1 MKMTNKLAGCI
12 LLIMVL
18 LLNAAPCLGQV
29 VASNEAIYQ
38 AVKKVKPSGILQ
50 IADGTYKDIK
60 LIISNSGKPDLP
72 ITIQAE
78 NPGKVFF
85 TGDAKVEMR
94 GEHLVLE
101 GIWFKD
107 GNRDIQKWKSHGP
120 GLVAMYGSYN
130 RVTACVFDCFDEANS
145 AYITTSLTED
155 GKVPQYC
162 RIDHCSFT
170 DKITFDQ
177 VINLNNTAKAIK
189 DGSAGGPAMY
199 HRVDHCF
206 FANPQKPG
214 NAGGGIRIGYYRNDM
229 GRCLVD
235 SNLFMRQDSEAEIIT
250 SKSQENVFYGNTF
263 LNCQGTMNFRHGDH
277 QVAINNF
284 YMGNDDK
291 FGYGGMFVWGSKHVI
306 ACNYFELPETIK
318 SRGNAALYLNPG
330 PVASEH
336 ALAFDMLIVNNEFI
350 NVNGYAIHFN
360 PLDER
365 RKEYCAV
372 NQLKFETPHQLV
384 IEGNL
389 FFRGKNYSYPFF
401 KDDYFEL
408 GKNTWSGNMASG
420 AATGI
425 MLDIPASKS
434 AYKPVEVNSIRPIEG
449 IALDLNALVSQGVTG
464 KPLTWDNVRPYWLKE
479 MPGTYALTGKLSP
492 DRAAKFKEVIKR
504 NEITIP
510 VN

>member
-1 MKMTNKLAGCI
+1 MRNRLTGYL

-18 LLNAAPCLGQV
+18 LNAVPCLGQV
-29 VASNEAIYQ
+29 VASAEDLYR
-38 AVKKVKPSGILQ
+38 AVEKAKPGEMVR

-60 LIISNSGKPDLP
+60 LIVNNSGKPGLP
-72 ITIQAE
+72 VTIKAE
-78 NPGKVFF
+78 NPGNVFF

-107 GNRDIQKWKSHGP
+107 GNREIRTWKSHGP
-120 GLVAMYGSYN
+120 GLVAIYGSYN

-145 AYITTSLTED
+145 AYITTSLTAE

-199 HRVDHCF
+199 HRIDHCF
-206 FANPQKPG
+206 FSNPPKPG
-214 NAGGGIRIGYYRNDM
+214 NAGGGIRIGYYRNDL
-229 GRCLVD
+229 GRCLID

-250 SKSQENVFYGNTF
+250 SKSQENVYYGNTY

-284 YMGNDDK
+284 YIGNDQQ
-291 FGYGGMFVWGSKHVI
+291 FGYGGMFVWGSKHII

-330 PVASEH
+330 AMASEH
-336 ALAFDMLIVNNEFI
+336 ALAFDMLIANNTFK

-365 RKEYCAV
+365 RKEYCRE
-372 NQLKFETPHQLV
+372 NQLQFQTPHQLLLK
-384 IEGNL
+384 GNL
-389 FFRGKNYSYPFF
+389 FLRDKPYGYPFF
-401 KDDYFEL
+401 KDDYFV
-408 GKNTWSGNMASG
+408 KNKDYWVDNVAIG
-420 AATGI
+420 AETGVPVD
-425 MLDIPASKS
+425 MKANS
-434 AYKPVEVNSIRPIEG
+434 AFYQSVKVEGVKAIEG
-449 IALDLNALVSQGVTG
+449 IPIELNTLINNGITG
-464 KPLTWDNVRPYWLKE
+464 KPLTWAEVRPYWLKE
-479 MPGTYALTGKLSP
+479 MPGTYAPSGKLSA

-504 NEITIP
+504 NKE
-510 VN
+510 N